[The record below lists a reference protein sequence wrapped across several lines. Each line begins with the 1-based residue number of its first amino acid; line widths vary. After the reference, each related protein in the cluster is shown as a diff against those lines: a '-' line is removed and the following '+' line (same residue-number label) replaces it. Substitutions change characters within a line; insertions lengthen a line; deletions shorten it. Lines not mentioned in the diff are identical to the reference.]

1 MKTMI
6 ADRETLAE
14 KAAAQL
20 QGLVAVKPNAV
31 LALAAGE
38 SVRPLCAK
46 LAALCQNGELSLA
59 CVRLFEV
66 AEFEGAPEGLS
77 CREQLKKELLEKT
90 DIKEE
95 NCFFLTRE
103 VLEDYDAQI
112 EAAGGLDL
120 AVLGIGHNAH
130 IGFNE
135 PATPFD
141 SRTHAQKLTDITRR
155 QYAARFGGEERV
167 PQYGLTMG
175 IKTLVSAREVM
186 VMAFGEDKAEAVFKM
201 LYGRND
207 SAVPAAFLQIPLN
220 VTVYLDHAAAQK
232 L

>member
-1 MKTMI
+1 MKTI
-6 ADRETLAE
+6 ISDKAELVE
-14 KAAAQL
+14 KAAGQL
-20 QGLVAVKPNAV
+20 CELAASKPDAV

-38 SVRPLCAK
+38 TVRPLYAR
-46 LAALCQNGELSLA
+46 LAELCRQGELSLERA
-59 CVRLFEV
+59 RIFAVT
-66 AEFEGAPEGLS
+66 EFEDAPEGLS
-77 CREQLKKELLEKT
+77 CREQLEKELIEKT
-90 DIKEE
+90 DAKKE

-103 VLEDYDAQI
+103 ALEGYDARI
-112 EAAGGLDL
+112 EAEGGLDL
-120 AVLGIGHNAH
+120 AVLGLGYDAH

-141 SRTHAQKLTDITRR
+141 SLTHAQKLTDVTRR
-155 QYAARFGGEERV
+155 QYAARFGGEEKT

-186 VMAFGEDKAEAVFKM
+186 VVAFGEDKAEAAFKM

-207 SAVPAAFLQIPLN
+207 SAVPAAFLQIPLH
-220 VTVYLDHAAAQK
+220 VTVYLDDAAAQK

>member
-1 MKTMI
+1 MKTIVSDKTELVERAAGQIRELI
-6 ADRETLAE
+6 AS
-14 KAAAQL
+14 
-20 QGLVAVKPNAV
+20 KPDAV

-38 SVRPLCAK
+38 TVRPLCAR
-46 LAALCQNGELSLA
+46 LAGLCRRGELSLERA
-59 CVRLFEV
+59 RLFAV
-66 AEFEGAPEGLS
+66 TEFEDAPEGLS
-77 CREQLKKELLEKT
+77 CREQLEKELIEKT
-90 DIKEE
+90 DLKKE

-103 VLEDYDAQI
+103 SLDGYDAQI

-120 AVLGIGHNAH
+120 AVLGLGHNAH

-155 QYAARFGGEERV
+155 QYAARFGGEEKT

-175 IKTLVSAREVM
+175 IKTLVSAKEVM

-220 VTVYLDHAAAQK
+220 VTVYLDHTAAQK

>member
-1 MKTMI
+1 MKTI
-6 ADRETLAE
+6 ISDKAELVE
-14 KAAAQL
+14 KAAGQL
-20 QGLVAVKPNAV
+20 CELAASKPDAV

-38 SVRPLCAK
+38 TVRPLYAR
-46 LAALCQNGELSLA
+46 LAELCRQGELSLERA
-59 CVRLFEV
+59 RIFAVT
-66 AEFEGAPEGLS
+66 EFEDAPEGLS
-77 CREQLKKELLEKT
+77 CREQLEKELIEKT
-90 DIKEE
+90 DAKKE

-103 VLEDYDAQI
+103 ALESYDARI
-112 EAAGGLDL
+112 EAEGGLDL
-120 AVLGIGHNAH
+120 AVLGLGYNAH

-141 SRTHAQKLTDITRR
+141 SLTHAQKLTDVTRR
-155 QYAARFGGEERV
+155 QYAARFGGEEKT

-186 VMAFGEDKAEAVFKM
+186 VVAFGEDKAEAAFKM

-207 SAVPAAFLQIPLN
+207 SAVPAAFLQIPLH
-220 VTVYLDHAAAQK
+220 VTVYLDDAAAQK